1 MTTTKA
7 HSVYEQTR
15 ELGLLRAVGMTRRQM
30 RRMVRWEAVIIA
42 LFGGLLGVSMG
53 VFFGL
58 AATAAIPADFVNIIS
73 IPFGSL
79 TRYLIISGLFGVLAS
94 ILPAFR
100 ASRLNVLDAIS
111 HN

>member
-1 MTTTKA
+1 
-7 HSVYEQTR
+7 
-15 ELGLLRAVGMTRRQM
+15 
-30 RRMVRWEAVIIA
+30 
-42 LFGGLLGVSMG
+42 VSIG
-53 VFFGL
+53 VFFGI
-58 AATAAIPADFVNIIS
+58 AATAAIPDSFVSILS

-79 TRYLIISGLFGVLAS
+79 LRYMLISGLFGILAS

>member
-1 MTTTKA
+1 MG
-7 HSVYEQTR
+7 HIESF
-15 ELGLLRAVGMTRRQM
+15 LLPDGFR
-30 RRMVRWEAVIIA
+30 
-42 LFGGLLGVSMG
+42 L
-53 VFFGL
+53 
-58 AATAAIPADFVNIIS
+58 PDDFVNILS

-79 TRYLIISGLFGVLAS
+79 LQYMLISGLFGILAS